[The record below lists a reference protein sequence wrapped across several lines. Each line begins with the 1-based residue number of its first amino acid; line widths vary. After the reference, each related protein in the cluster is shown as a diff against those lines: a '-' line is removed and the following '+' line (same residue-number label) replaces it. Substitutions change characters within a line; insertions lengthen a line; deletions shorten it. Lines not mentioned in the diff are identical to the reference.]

1 MNNVIGLFKVYG
13 KRTLRIPLIPI
24 FLFIFPLVI
33 MTAILFK
40 QYGVLE
46 SPVYQDSVAHP
57 LVAGLSVV
65 IVLVV
70 AVVNLPIIIVN
81 AKTTNLLKRLKF
93 SKVEY
98 YEYYTSIFW
107 LNFSFALA
115 AEAALLAE
123 AKFLFHVDYSA
134 IDAFHMFLPFFLTY
148 VFYYV
153 IGICIAGFCN
163 NMEQNQAIVLPTYFA
178 LLFLS
183 GSFIPFTS
191 FPEEV
196 GHFFID
202 FNPFY
207 FFPELINIAAKNM
220 HLLSDVRLYS
230 LVVLFVLSFV
240 LIQRKY
246 QKV

>member
-1 MNNVIGLFKVYG
+1 MGLFKVYG

-40 QYGVLE
+40 QYGVLD
-46 SPVYQDSVAHP
+46 SSIYQDSVAHP

-65 IVLVV
+65 IILVV

-98 YEYYTSIFW
+98 YEYYTAIFW
-107 LNFSFALA
+107 LNFSFALV
-115 AEAALLAE
+115 AEFALLTE
-123 AKFLFHVDYSA
+123 AKFIFHVDYSSSD
-134 IDAFHMFLPFFLTY
+134 IFHMFLPFFLTY
-148 VFYYV
+148 AFYYV

-163 NMEQNQAIVLPTYFA
+163 NMEQNQVIVLPTYFA

-191 FPEEV
+191 LPEKV
-196 GHFFID
+196 GHYFIE

-207 FFPELINIAAKNM
+207 FFPELMNNTAKHM
-220 HLLSDVRLYS
+220 HFFSDVRVYS
-230 LVVLFVLSFV
+230 LVALFILSFV
-240 LIQRKY
+240 LIQKKY

>member
-40 QYGVLE
+40 QYGILNN
-46 SPVYQDSVAHP
+46 SIYQDSVAHP

-65 IVLVV
+65 IILVV

-98 YEYYTSIFW
+98 YEYYTAIFW
-107 LNFSFALA
+107 LNFSFALV
-115 AEAALLAE
+115 AEVALLAE
-123 AKFLFHVDYSA
+123 AKFIFHVEYLAKDL
-134 IDAFHMFLPFFLTY
+134 FHMFLPFFLTY
-148 VFYYV
+148 AFYFV

-163 NMEQNQAIVLPTYFA
+163 NMEQNQAIVLPTYFT

-191 FPEEV
+191 FPEKI
-196 GHFFID
+196 GHYFID

-207 FFPELINIAAKNM
+207 FFPELMNIASKHM
-220 HLLSDVRLYS
+220 HLFSDVRLYS
-230 LVVLFVLSFV
+230 LAVLFILSFI
-240 LIQRKY
+240 LIQKKY